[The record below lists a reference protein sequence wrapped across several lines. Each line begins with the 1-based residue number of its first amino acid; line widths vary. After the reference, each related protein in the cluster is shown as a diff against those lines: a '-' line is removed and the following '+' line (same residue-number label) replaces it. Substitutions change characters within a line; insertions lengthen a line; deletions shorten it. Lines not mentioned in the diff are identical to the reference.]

1 MIKSRSEI
9 IISIALV
16 LVVVLLVGYNIF
28 SVEMQKMEI
37 QRQLEEE
44 ARLEEERER
53 LERGMLEELK
63 SEETKELAEYYQ
75 KYKPLKDEFI
85 EKTVEL
91 SEKMGDEIISTGEL
105 KELTTER
112 LDAARDYKEKLIGI
126 GNVPKPLEAFL
137 SYELEFI
144 ESDMKTVNLVLS
156 YYGSENYS
164 GFNSSAIDK
173 LSEDTWSLLS
183 RAEKELQRV
192 YEQYGLE
199 YLLEEPS

>member
-1 MIKSRSEI
+1 MIKSKSEI

-28 SVEMQKMEI
+28 SMEMQKIEA
-37 QRQLEEE
+37 QRRLEEE

-53 LERGMLEELK
+53 SEREVLEELK

-75 KYKPLKDEFI
+75 RYRLIKDEFI
-85 EKTVEL
+85 KKTAEL
-91 SEKMGDEIISTGEL
+91 SEKMKDEVISTGEL

-144 ESDMKTVNLVLS
+144 ESDIKTVNLVLS
-156 YYGSENYS
+156 YYDSESYS

-173 LSEDTWSLLS
+173 LSEDTQSLLS

-192 YEQYGLE
+192 CERYGLE
-199 YLLEEPS
+199 YLFEESS